1 MAVTLIQNWLTG
13 THLIHD
19 AIGQITPH
27 LAPLAQTYSDDLG
40 STVQGAWDNF
50 IQSGQV
56 WALLIGFVIGYI
68 FRSITSY

>member
-1 MAVTLIQNWLTG
+1 MAVTLIQDWLTG
-13 THLIHD
+13 THNSIL
-19 AIGQITPH
+19 GQMTPH
-27 LAPLAQTYSDDLG
+27 LTLLAQAYEDTLG

-56 WALLIGFVIGYI
+56 WALLIGFVVGYI